1 LFEIILAA
9 HYLDIKKLVTL
20 GCKTVAGMLKGKTT
34 EQMRA
39 EFGIVNDFTPEE
51 EAKVIAENAWVDA

>member
-1 LFEIILAA
+1 M
-9 HYLDIKKLVTL
+9 DMKKLLVL

-34 EQMRA
+34 EQMRT

-51 EAKVIAENAWVDA
+51 EAQVIAENAWVYE